1 MNSKFVFVRNS
12 AATWILFVGAILF
25 AFAIPAFVTP
35 MRVAQAAGPS
45 VVAFSAS
52 TYNVQE
58 NLTFR
63 TITVLRT
70 GDVSGPATVDY
81 ATADVSAS
89 QRTDYTAA
97 LGTLRYGA
105 NESSKSFD
113 VLISE
118 DIKLEGTETFTITL
132 SNGTGQALLGSPSTA
147 SIVITDDPIE
157 AGSNPIDFNDIFVG
171 QHYHDFLGRQAD
183 ATGQLFWEGQISS
196 CGSNAACIDDRRI
209 NVSAAFFL
217 SIEFQQSGYFV
228 IRAHK
233 AGFGNAKS
241 NPRYLDFLSDQ
252 RRIGEGLIVG
262 NIGWEVL
269 STLIGKPSFRVCL
282 ATGIRVEPSSRR

>member
-1 MNSKFVFVRNS
+1 MNSMFVFVRNN
-12 AATWILFVGAILF
+12 AATCRWLLFVGAMLV
-25 AFAIPAFVTP
+25 AFAIPAFFTP

-45 VVAFSAS
+45 VVAFSAA

-58 NLTFR
+58 DMTFR

-81 ATADVSAS
+81 ATANVSAS

-97 LGTLRYGA
+97 VGTLRFGA

-157 AGSNPIDFNDIFVG
+157 FGPNPIDFRDIFVG
-171 QHYHDFLGRQAD
+171 QHYHDFLARQAE
-183 ATGQLFWEGQISS
+183 ASGQLFWKVKSP
-196 CGSNAACIDDRRI
+196 AAVQMLPASTIGA
-209 NVSAAFFL
+209 ST
-217 SIEFQQSGYFV
+217 S
-228 IRAHK
+228 
-233 AGFGNAKS
+233 
-241 NPRYLDFLSDQ
+241 Q
-252 RRIGEGLIVG
+252 RR
-262 NIGWEVL
+262 
-269 STLIGKPSFRVCL
+269 F
-282 ATGIRVEPSSRR
+282 SSR